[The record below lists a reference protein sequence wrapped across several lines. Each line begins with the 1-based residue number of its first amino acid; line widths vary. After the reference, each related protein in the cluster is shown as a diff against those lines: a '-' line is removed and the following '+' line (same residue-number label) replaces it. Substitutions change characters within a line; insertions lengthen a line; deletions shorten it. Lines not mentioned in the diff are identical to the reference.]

1 MLQSRTLAN
10 RVIGLLGLER
20 HPEFRELPNGR
31 GDLTSVF
38 LDRLQ
43 VDPIRNARLV
53 KVSFWSH
60 HPELSAGVANTLI
73 DEFMAHHVDQ
83 KVEATRS
90 ATAFLS
96 KQKDDARRKLET
108 AEALL
113 SDFLTQNDIQ
123 FVGVDRSR
131 EPQALINQQLVTL
144 SEALLKARAE
154 RIAKESALNNA
165 LGAET
170 GAISPV
176 LQNPLIS
183 HLKEETAALGRKYRE
198 LGQAFK
204 PDYPRLQRLA
214 QNMSEVRAQVQEE
227 TRRVIDAI
235 SSDYQVALQNEI
247 ELQKLVDEQRSL
259 ARKLD
264 GQMVRYNLLR
274 REAETSRELY
284 TALSSRLNET
294 QIAASLLT
302 SNISIVDR
310 AEVPLTPAGRRMA
323 LKLLLGGLVGLVAG
337 VVLAFFLERLD
348 TRIRDAHE
356 VEAILHV
363 PMLGWVP
370 ARSAVE
376 TRRPRE
382 LPRNRVD
389 GGRAFALVT
398 HEATNS
404 LLAEA
409 FRNVRT
415 SVMYSAQGHPPRTM
429 MVTSLQQQDG
439 ATSVSTNCAIS
450 FAQLQAGD
458 VLLIDAN
465 MRNPSLHAL
474 LGVPGAPG
482 LSDLLRGTA
491 ELAEVITPAWHHP
504 ANARRWSGGSPGSM

>member
-1 MLQSRTLAN
+1 M
-10 RVIGLLGLER
+10 
-20 HPEFRELPNGR
+20 
-31 GDLTSVF
+31 
-38 LDRLQ
+38 
-43 VDPIRNARLV
+43 
-53 KVSFWSH
+53 SFWSH

-165 LGAET
+165 LSAET

-183 HLKEETAALGRKYRE
+183 HLKEETAALARKYRE

-264 GQMVRYNLLR
+264 GQMVRLQSAAPGSRNKARTVHGTFLSPERNTDR
-274 REAETSRELY
+274 RLAPHIEHLNRGPRGGAADAGGAAHGAETVAWWHGWTGRGSR
-284 TALSSRLNET
+284 AR
-294 QIAASLLT
+294 
-302 SNISIVDR
+302 
-310 AEVPLTPAGRRMA
+310 
-323 LKLLLGGLVGLVAG
+323 LLLGAPG
-337 VVLAFFLERLD
+337 
-348 TRIRDAHE
+348 HE
-356 VEAILHV
+356 D
-363 PMLGWVP
+363 PRR
-370 ARSAVE
+370 ARSRGDLTCADARLGAGAL
-376 TRRPRE
+376 RRR
-382 LPRNRVD
+382 D
-389 GGRAFALVT
+389 
-398 HEATNS
+398 
-404 LLAEA
+404 
-409 FRNVRT
+409 
-415 SVMYSAQGHPPRTM
+415 PP
-429 MVTSLQQQDG
+429 
-439 ATSVSTNCAIS
+439 A
-450 FAQLQAGD
+450 AG
-458 VLLIDAN
+458 
-465 MRNPSLHAL
+465 
-474 LGVPGAPG
+474 
-482 LSDLLRGTA
+482 
-491 ELAEVITPAWHHP
+491 TPAE
-504 ANARRWSGGSPGSM
+504 PG